1 MIECSKCVMNDTIR
15 EFSLNSKGV
24 CNFCEDWEKKKDYFT
39 NFTDEQIK
47 KNLNSI
53 KSEIKKFNKKNNYDC
68 IIGLSGGTDSSY
80 VVYLAFKMKL
90 KPLIIH
96 MDNGWNSKISN
107 SNINKILEKTNFDYK
122 TLILNWKEFKDLQI
136 SFLKAGVPDI
146 EILTNRSLDKTD
158 DSNRFIQMSLHT
170 QETNNKDR
178 LITNLGYGYRE
189 LTDDNSLMY
198 GANAFIDIES
208 EGHMRASLGLE
219 AKGKILDLN
228 ANFYEA
234 ISGKENIDG
243 MDEEVLSGYQ
253 FNLTTQMPYM
263 PWSTLNIQNYYFE
276 NIKASNDTEGN
287 KISLEMNLTPTLQF
301 DISQD
306 FSDTTGVDDETD
318 FKLSL
323 RYPPTENKPNLQD
336 GFISNVAFEK
346 ANMKDKLVQKVRRDN
361 NLTVEIQGAVILTKK

>member
-1 MIECSKCVMNDTIR
+1 MKILI
-15 EFSLNSKGV
+15 
-24 CNFCEDWEKKKDYFT
+24 
-39 NFTDEQIK
+39 
-47 KNLNSI
+47 SI
-53 KSEIKKFNKKNNYDC
+53 IISCLIAFNANAEN
-68 IIGLSGGTDSSY
+68 ISQ
-80 VVYLAFKMKL
+80 KL
-90 KPLIIH
+90 
-96 MDNGWNSKISN
+96 SN
-107 SNINKILEKTNFDYK
+107 SLDE
-122 TLILNWKEFKDLQI
+122 LIPGE
-136 SFLKAGVPDI
+136 GVTDVSIQVHEEDFPDI

-158 DSNRFIQMSLHT
+158 TSNTFVQMSLHT
-170 QETNNKDR
+170 QETNNKNR

-189 LTDDNSLMY
+189 LSDDNSFMY

-228 ANFYEA
+228 ANLYEA
-234 ISGKENIDG
+234 ISGKETVGGVN
-243 MDEEVLSGYQ
+243 EEVLSGYQ
-253 FNLTTQMPYM
+253 LNLTTQIPYM
-263 PWSTLNIQNYYFE
+263 PWSTLNIQNYSFE
-276 NIKASNDTEGN
+276 SIKATNDTEGN

-318 FKLSL
+318 FKVSL
-323 RYPPTENKPNLQD
+323 RYPPSENIPNLQD

>member
-1 MIECSKCVMNDTIR
+1 MKIFISIIIS
-15 EFSLNSKGV
+15 SLIAFNANAENISQKLSNFLDELIPGEGV
-24 CNFCEDWEKKKDYFT
+24 TDVSIQVHEED
-39 NFTDEQIK
+39 N
-47 KNLNSI
+47 
-53 KSEIKKFNKKNNYDC
+53 
-68 IIGLSGGTDSSY
+68 
-80 VVYLAFKMKL
+80 
-90 KPLIIH
+90 
-96 MDNGWNSKISN
+96 
-107 SNINKILEKTNFDYK
+107 
-122 TLILNWKEFKDLQI
+122 
-136 SFLKAGVPDI
+136 PDI

-208 EGHMRASLGLE
+208 EGHMRASLGFE

>member
-1 MIECSKCVMNDTIR
+1 MKIFISIIIS
-15 EFSLNSKGV
+15 SLIAFNANAENISQKLSNFLDELIPGEGV
-24 CNFCEDWEKKKDYFT
+24 TDVSIQVHEED
-39 NFTDEQIK
+39 N
-47 KNLNSI
+47 
-53 KSEIKKFNKKNNYDC
+53 
-68 IIGLSGGTDSSY
+68 
-80 VVYLAFKMKL
+80 
-90 KPLIIH
+90 
-96 MDNGWNSKISN
+96 
-107 SNINKILEKTNFDYK
+107 
-122 TLILNWKEFKDLQI
+122 
-136 SFLKAGVPDI
+136 PDI

-170 QETNNKDR
+170 QDTNNKDR

-189 LTDDNSLMY
+189 LSDDNSFMY

-234 ISGKENIDG
+234 ISGTENIDG

>member
-1 MIECSKCVMNDTIR
+1 MKIFISIIIS
-15 EFSLNSKGV
+15 SLIAFNANAENISQKLSNFLDELIPGEGV
-24 CNFCEDWEKKKDYFT
+24 TDVSIQVHEED
-39 NFTDEQIK
+39 N
-47 KNLNSI
+47 
-53 KSEIKKFNKKNNYDC
+53 
-68 IIGLSGGTDSSY
+68 
-80 VVYLAFKMKL
+80 
-90 KPLIIH
+90 
-96 MDNGWNSKISN
+96 
-107 SNINKILEKTNFDYK
+107 
-122 TLILNWKEFKDLQI
+122 
-136 SFLKAGVPDI
+136 PDI

>member
-1 MIECSKCVMNDTIR
+1 M
-15 EFSLNSKGV
+15 
-24 CNFCEDWEKKKDYFT
+24 
-39 NFTDEQIK
+39 
-47 KNLNSI
+47 
-53 KSEIKKFNKKNNYDC
+53 
-68 IIGLSGGTDSSY
+68 
-80 VVYLAFKMKL
+80 
-90 KPLIIH
+90 
-96 MDNGWNSKISN
+96 
-107 SNINKILEKTNFDYK
+107 KILPSIIISCLIAFNANAENISQKLSNLFDE
-122 TLILNWKEFKDLQI
+122 LIPGDGLTEVSIQVHEEDN
-136 SFLKAGVPDI
+136 PDI

-158 DSNRFIQMSLHT
+158 NSNRFIQMSLHT

-178 LITNLGYGYRE
+178 LITNFGYGYRE
-189 LTDDNSLMY
+189 LSDDNSFMY

-234 ISGKENIDG
+234 ISGKEKVGGVN
-243 MDEEVLSGYQ
+243 EEVLSGYQ
-253 FNLTTQMPYM
+253 LNLATQMPYM

-301 DISQD
+301 DITQD

-323 RYPPTENKPNLQD
+323 RYPPSENKPNLQD

-346 ANMKDKLVQKVRRDN
+346 ANMRDKLIQKVRRDN

>member
-1 MIECSKCVMNDTIR
+1 M
-15 EFSLNSKGV
+15 
-24 CNFCEDWEKKKDYFT
+24 
-39 NFTDEQIK
+39 
-47 KNLNSI
+47 
-53 KSEIKKFNKKNNYDC
+53 
-68 IIGLSGGTDSSY
+68 
-80 VVYLAFKMKL
+80 
-90 KPLIIH
+90 
-96 MDNGWNSKISN
+96 
-107 SNINKILEKTNFDYK
+107 KILISIFISSLIAFSANAENISQKLSNFLDE
-122 TLILNWKEFKDLQI
+122 LIPGE
-136 SFLKAGVPDI
+136 GVTDVSIQVHEEDNPDI

-170 QETNNKDR
+170 QDTNNKDR

-189 LTDDNSLMY
+189 LSDDNSFMY

-234 ISGKENIDG
+234 ISGTENIDG

-336 GFISNVAFEK
+336 GFISNIAFEK

>member
-1 MIECSKCVMNDTIR
+1 MKIFISIIIS
-15 EFSLNSKGV
+15 SLIAFNANAENISQKLSNFLDDLIPGEGV
-24 CNFCEDWEKKKDYFT
+24 TDVSIQVHEED
-39 NFTDEQIK
+39 N
-47 KNLNSI
+47 
-53 KSEIKKFNKKNNYDC
+53 
-68 IIGLSGGTDSSY
+68 
-80 VVYLAFKMKL
+80 
-90 KPLIIH
+90 
-96 MDNGWNSKISN
+96 
-107 SNINKILEKTNFDYK
+107 
-122 TLILNWKEFKDLQI
+122 
-136 SFLKAGVPDI
+136 PDI

-336 GFISNVAFEK
+336 RFISNVAFEK

>member
-1 MIECSKCVMNDTIR
+1 MKIFISIIIS
-15 EFSLNSKGV
+15 SLIAFNANAENISQKLSNFLDELIPGEGV
-24 CNFCEDWEKKKDYFT
+24 TDVSIQVHEED
-39 NFTDEQIK
+39 N
-47 KNLNSI
+47 
-53 KSEIKKFNKKNNYDC
+53 
-68 IIGLSGGTDSSY
+68 
-80 VVYLAFKMKL
+80 
-90 KPLIIH
+90 
-96 MDNGWNSKISN
+96 
-107 SNINKILEKTNFDYK
+107 
-122 TLILNWKEFKDLQI
+122 
-136 SFLKAGVPDI
+136 PDI

-234 ISGKENIDG
+234 LSGKENIDG
-243 MDEEVLSGYQ
+243 VNEEVLSGYQ

-323 RYPPTENKPNLQD
+323 RYPPSENKPNLQD

>member
-1 MIECSKCVMNDTIR
+1 MKIFISI
-15 EFSLNSKGV
+15 FISSLIAFNANAENISQKLSNFLDGLIPGEGV
-24 CNFCEDWEKKKDYFT
+24 TDVSIQVNEED
-39 NFTDEQIK
+39 N
-47 KNLNSI
+47 
-53 KSEIKKFNKKNNYDC
+53 
-68 IIGLSGGTDSSY
+68 
-80 VVYLAFKMKL
+80 
-90 KPLIIH
+90 
-96 MDNGWNSKISN
+96 
-107 SNINKILEKTNFDYK
+107 
-122 TLILNWKEFKDLQI
+122 
-136 SFLKAGVPDI
+136 PDI

>member
-1 MIECSKCVMNDTIR
+1 M
-15 EFSLNSKGV
+15 
-24 CNFCEDWEKKKDYFT
+24 
-39 NFTDEQIK
+39 
-47 KNLNSI
+47 
-53 KSEIKKFNKKNNYDC
+53 
-68 IIGLSGGTDSSY
+68 
-80 VVYLAFKMKL
+80 
-90 KPLIIH
+90 
-96 MDNGWNSKISN
+96 
-107 SNINKILEKTNFDYK
+107 KILISIFISSLIAFSANAENISQKLSNFLDE
-122 TLILNWKEFKDLQI
+122 LIPGE
-136 SFLKAGVPDI
+136 GVTDVSIQVHEEDNPDI

-170 QETNNKDR
+170 QDTNNKDR

-189 LTDDNSLMY
+189 LSDDNSFMY

-234 ISGKENIDG
+234 ISGTENIDG

>member
-1 MIECSKCVMNDTIR
+1 MKI
-15 EFSLNSKGV
+15 
-24 CNFCEDWEKKKDYFT
+24 
-39 NFTDEQIK
+39 
-47 KNLNSI
+47 LNSI
-53 KSEIKKFNKKNNYDC
+53 IISSLIAFNANAENFTQK
-68 IIGLSGGTDSSY
+68 LSNFLDELIPGEGVTDVSIQ
-80 VVYLAFKMKL
+80 V
-90 KPLIIH
+90 H
-96 MDNGWNSKISN
+96 EEDN
-107 SNINKILEKTNFDYK
+107 
-122 TLILNWKEFKDLQI
+122 
-136 SFLKAGVPDI
+136 PDI

-189 LTDDNSLMY
+189 LSDDNSFMY

-323 RYPPTENKPNLQD
+323 RYPPSENKPNLQD

>member
-1 MIECSKCVMNDTIR
+1 MKIFISIIIS
-15 EFSLNSKGV
+15 SLIAFNANAENISQKLSNFLDELIPGEGV
-24 CNFCEDWEKKKDYFT
+24 TDVSIQVHEED
-39 NFTDEQIK
+39 N
-47 KNLNSI
+47 
-53 KSEIKKFNKKNNYDC
+53 
-68 IIGLSGGTDSSY
+68 
-80 VVYLAFKMKL
+80 
-90 KPLIIH
+90 
-96 MDNGWNSKISN
+96 
-107 SNINKILEKTNFDYK
+107 
-122 TLILNWKEFKDLQI
+122 
-136 SFLKAGVPDI
+136 PDI

-189 LTDDNSLMY
+189 LSDDNSFMY

-287 KISLEMNLTPTLQF
+287 KISLEMNLTPILQF

>member
-1 MIECSKCVMNDTIR
+1 MKIFISIIIS
-15 EFSLNSKGV
+15 SLIAFNANAENISQKLSNFLDGLIPGEGV
-24 CNFCEDWEKKKDYFT
+24 TDVSIQVHEED
-39 NFTDEQIK
+39 N
-47 KNLNSI
+47 
-53 KSEIKKFNKKNNYDC
+53 
-68 IIGLSGGTDSSY
+68 
-80 VVYLAFKMKL
+80 
-90 KPLIIH
+90 
-96 MDNGWNSKISN
+96 
-107 SNINKILEKTNFDYK
+107 
-122 TLILNWKEFKDLQI
+122 
-136 SFLKAGVPDI
+136 PDI

-189 LTDDNSLMY
+189 LSDDNSFMY

-234 ISGKENIDG
+234 ISGTENIDG

>member
-1 MIECSKCVMNDTIR
+1 MKIFISIIIS
-15 EFSLNSKGV
+15 SLIAFNANAENISQKLSNFLDDLIPGEGV
-24 CNFCEDWEKKKDYFT
+24 TDVSIQVHEED
-39 NFTDEQIK
+39 N
-47 KNLNSI
+47 
-53 KSEIKKFNKKNNYDC
+53 
-68 IIGLSGGTDSSY
+68 
-80 VVYLAFKMKL
+80 
-90 KPLIIH
+90 
-96 MDNGWNSKISN
+96 
-107 SNINKILEKTNFDYK
+107 
-122 TLILNWKEFKDLQI
+122 
-136 SFLKAGVPDI
+136 PDI

-189 LTDDNSLMY
+189 LSDDNSFMY

-318 FKLSL
+318 FKLSF

>member
-1 MIECSKCVMNDTIR
+1 MKIFISIIIS
-15 EFSLNSKGV
+15 SLIAFNANAENISQKLSNFLDELIPGEGV
-24 CNFCEDWEKKKDYFT
+24 TDVSIQVHEED
-39 NFTDEQIK
+39 N
-47 KNLNSI
+47 
-53 KSEIKKFNKKNNYDC
+53 
-68 IIGLSGGTDSSY
+68 
-80 VVYLAFKMKL
+80 
-90 KPLIIH
+90 
-96 MDNGWNSKISN
+96 
-107 SNINKILEKTNFDYK
+107 
-122 TLILNWKEFKDLQI
+122 
-136 SFLKAGVPDI
+136 PDI

-323 RYPPTENKPNLQD
+323 RYPPSENKPNLQD

>member
-1 MIECSKCVMNDTIR
+1 MKIFISIIIS
-15 EFSLNSKGV
+15 SLIAFNANAENISQKLSNFLDGLIPGEGV
-24 CNFCEDWEKKKDYFT
+24 TDVSIQVHEED
-39 NFTDEQIK
+39 N
-47 KNLNSI
+47 
-53 KSEIKKFNKKNNYDC
+53 
-68 IIGLSGGTDSSY
+68 
-80 VVYLAFKMKL
+80 
-90 KPLIIH
+90 
-96 MDNGWNSKISN
+96 
-107 SNINKILEKTNFDYK
+107 
-122 TLILNWKEFKDLQI
+122 
-136 SFLKAGVPDI
+136 PDI

-170 QETNNKDR
+170 QDTNNKDR

-189 LTDDNSLMY
+189 LSDDNSFMY

-234 ISGKENIDG
+234 ISGTENIDG

>member
-1 MIECSKCVMNDTIR
+1 MKI
-15 EFSLNSKGV
+15 F
-24 CNFCEDWEKKKDYFT
+24 
-39 NFTDEQIK
+39 
-47 KNLNSI
+47 NSI
-53 KSEIKKFNKKNNYDC
+53 IISSLIAFNANAENVSQKLSNFLD
-68 IIGLSGGTDSSY
+68 GLIPGEGVTDVSIQ
-80 VVYLAFKMKL
+80 V
-90 KPLIIH
+90 H
-96 MDNGWNSKISN
+96 EEDN
-107 SNINKILEKTNFDYK
+107 
-122 TLILNWKEFKDLQI
+122 
-136 SFLKAGVPDI
+136 PDI

-189 LTDDNSLMY
+189 LSDDNSFMY

-234 ISGKENIDG
+234 LSGKENIDG
-243 MDEEVLSGYQ
+243 VNEEVLSGYQ

-323 RYPPTENKPNLQD
+323 RYPPSENKPNLQD

>member
-1 MIECSKCVMNDTIR
+1 MKIFISIIIS
-15 EFSLNSKGV
+15 SLIAFNANAENISQKLSNFLDGLIPGEGV
-24 CNFCEDWEKKKDYFT
+24 TDVSIQVHEED
-39 NFTDEQIK
+39 N
-47 KNLNSI
+47 
-53 KSEIKKFNKKNNYDC
+53 
-68 IIGLSGGTDSSY
+68 
-80 VVYLAFKMKL
+80 
-90 KPLIIH
+90 
-96 MDNGWNSKISN
+96 
-107 SNINKILEKTNFDYK
+107 
-122 TLILNWKEFKDLQI
+122 
-136 SFLKAGVPDI
+136 PDI

-170 QETNNKDR
+170 QDTNNKDR

-189 LTDDNSLMY
+189 LSDDNSFMY

-234 ISGKENIDG
+234 ISGTENIDG

-336 GFISNVAFEK
+336 GFISNIAFEK